1 MADVILVLARGIH
14 EDGSI
19 PDEAKSRVRKGV
31 ELYNQG
37 ASKHLVMSGSWT
49 YHFDIAPPRT
59 EAAAMK
65 EYAVSLGVDP
75 DNIIEEA
82 QSKDT
87 LGNAYFT
94 KKKICETNGW
104 KDIIIVAS
112 DDHMPRVKYLF
123 NKVYGPDFSLN
134 FEVSVRVLDEIAYKK
149 ELIHE
154 ESSMKITKVWLDGL
168 SPGDDQ
174 SVWDLM
180 QSKHPAYSNNE
191 QTNPEPEG
199 EDLYPN
205 LP

>member
-1 MADVILVLARGIH
+1 MADVIIVLARGIQ

-19 PDEAKSRVRKGV
+19 PEEARSRVRKGV
-31 ELYNQG
+31 ALYRSGN
-37 ASKHLVMSGSWT
+37 AMNVVMSGSWS

-65 EYAVSLGVDP
+65 EYAEELGVDS
-75 DNIIEEA
+75 DFITEET

-94 KKKICETNGW
+94 KKICERNRW
-104 KDIIIVAS
+104 RDIIIVAS

-123 NKVYGPDFSLN
+123 NKVYGPRYNLN
-134 FEVSVRVLDEIAYKK
+134 FEESERVLDEDSYKK

-154 ESSMKITKVWLDGL
+154 ESSMRVTKKWLDGL

-174 SVWDLM
+174 SVWDLL
-180 QSKHPAYSNNE
+180 QSKHPAYSNNK
-191 QTNPEPEG
+191 QSDPEPEG